1 MSPVVKATSLLAA
14 VLVLVVAFFA
24 IVRWVAV
31 ADVQSP
37 QGGSAAHTAVIPG
50 AAFEGRLQ
58 PTDGGAVVIVWRD
71 VKAQDEGLALIRAGV
86 NTSDPSRLVPFI
98 SCVVPPGTKAV
109 GISTTFFLNYDVKV
123 LTGEHFGCRGSVRT
137 EVFKKERVSAA
148 GD

>member
-14 VLVLVVAFFA
+14 VLVLVAAFFA
-24 IVRWVAV
+24 IVQWVAV
-31 ADVQSP
+31 AHVRSP
-37 QGGSAAHTAVIPG
+37 QDGAAHNAVIPG

-58 PTDGGAVVIVWRD
+58 PTDGGTVVIVWRD